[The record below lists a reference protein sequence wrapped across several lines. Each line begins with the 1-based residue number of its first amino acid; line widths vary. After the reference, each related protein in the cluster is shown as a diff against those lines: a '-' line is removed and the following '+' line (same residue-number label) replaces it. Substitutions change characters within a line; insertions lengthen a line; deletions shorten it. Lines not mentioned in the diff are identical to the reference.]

1 MGEMQEQSDAQLLRE
16 YAERGC
22 EPAFREIVTR
32 HADLVYSAA
41 LRCVNSS
48 DLACDVAQSV
58 FTDLSR
64 KARPLADKLA
74 DNASLV
80 GWLYRSTRFAA
91 LNQLRDDRRRL
102 AHERQAMEQLLSNS
116 ETAPDWDRIR
126 PVLDEAMNNLKDEDR
141 DALLLRYFKN
151 HDFRNVGRALG
162 VSDDAAQKR
171 VSRAVEHLREFFT
184 KRGVTVGA
192 SGLVVIIS
200 ANAVQAA
207 PAGLAVTISTAAIF
221 AGTTITSAATAT
233 AIKTIAM
240 TTLQKTIITAAL
252 AAVAGAGIYEAR
264 QAAQLREQNH
274 TLQQQQAPLAEQNQQ
289 LQRERD
295 DATNR
300 LAGLLA
306 EILRLKS
313 NPNQSELLKLR
324 GQVTALSADA
334 TKRSQSDN
342 SLADMAK
349 SPQMREFMKTAMAS
363 SVDKV
368 YAKLFAD
375 LHLTPD
381 QESALKQLLISKTTA
396 GMDAGTDMLSGKMT
410 AAQQKQLVD
419 QINAEKADV
428 DKQIKEL
435 LSADGF
441 AAYQAYDKNYF
452 ERAAVSGPAGFEEQL
467 AGGLEL
473 TADQTEQLI
482 QAMADER
489 QNFKFTVDYSD
500 KSKLTAGV
508 TSMYSDENINRYQQ
522 EQEKLDQLYVTR
534 AQTILS
540 PDQLA
545 VFQKFL
551 SNRRAMGAMSLK
563 MGAKMFG
570 TKTGGN

>member
-16 YAERGC
+16 YAERGG

-116 ETAPDWDRIR
+116 KTAPDWDRIR
-126 PVLDEAMNNLKDEDR
+126 PVLDEAMDNLKDEDR

-151 HDFRNVGRALG
+151 HDFRDVGRALG

-171 VSRAVEHLREFFT
+171 VSRAVEHLREFLS

-192 SGLVVIIS
+192 SGLVVLIA

-233 AIKTIAM
+233 AIKTIVM
-240 TTLQKTIITAAL
+240 TTLQKSLITATL
-252 AAVAGAGIYEAR
+252 AVVAGAGIYEAR

-306 EILRLKS
+306 ENLRLKS

-349 SPQMREFMKTAMAS
+349 SPQMRDFMKTTMAS

-381 QESALKQLLISKTTA
+381 QKSALKQLLISKTTA
-396 GMDAGTDMLSGKMT
+396 GMDAGTDIISGKMT
-410 AAQQKQLVD
+410 AAQQKQLAD

-435 LSADGF
+435 LGSDGF

-452 ERAAVSGPAGFEEQL
+452 ERAAVSGPAGFAEQL

-500 KSKLTAGV
+500 KSKFTAGV
-508 TSMYSDENINRYQQ
+508 ASMYSDDNLNRYQQ
-522 EQEKLDQLYVTR
+522 EQEKLDQLYVVH

-551 SNRRAMGAMSLK
+551 SNRLAMGTMSLK

-570 TKTGGN
+570 TKSGGN

>member
-1 MGEMQEQSDAQLLRE
+1 
-16 YAERGC
+16 
-22 EPAFREIVTR
+22 
-32 HADLVYSAA
+32 
-41 LRCVNSS
+41 
-48 DLACDVAQSV
+48 
-58 FTDLSR
+58 
-64 KARPLADKLA
+64 
-74 DNASLV
+74 
-80 GWLYRSTRFAA
+80 
-91 LNQLRDDRRRL
+91 
-102 AHERQAMEQLLSNS
+102 MENLHPSP
-116 ETAPDWDRIR
+116 ETAPDWDRLC
-126 PVLDEAMNNLKDEDR
+126 PLLDEALSRLNDTDHDVLV
-141 DALLLRYFKN
+141 LRFFKN
-151 HDFRNVGRALG
+151 QDLRSVGLALG
-162 VSDDAAQKR
+162 MNDDTAQKR
-171 VSRAVEHLREFFT
+171 VSRALEKLREYLAHHGIT
-184 KRGVTVGA
+184 TTGA
-192 SGLVVIIS
+192 ALAMVIS

-207 PAGLAVTISTAAIF
+207 PVGLVATISTAAVL
-221 AGTTITSAATAT
+221 AGTTLVTTATAT
-233 AIKTIAM
+233 ATKAIAM
-240 TTLQKTIITAAL
+240 TTLQKTLITATIVT
-252 AAVAGAGIYEAR
+252 AVGTGIYEAR
-264 QAAQLREQNH
+264 RASQLSEQNQA
-274 TLQQQQAPLAEQNQQ
+274 LQKQQAPLANQFRQ

-363 SVDKV
+363 SVDKI

-435 LSADGF
+435 LGADGF

-500 KSKLTAGV
+500 KSKLTAEV